1 VAGVVRIVFGV
12 LFLLA
17 GIFFFLTLIGIFL
30 GILFVIIGFVLLA
43 SGVSARGDAD
53 RISQQQAQTNMLL
66 QQQIAMN
73 AAQTNRPIYVQP
85 PQQYAPAPPPAPGA
99 SQRFCPSCGAGGQM
113 AGGFCSY
120 CGKPVPR

>member
-1 VAGVVRIVFGV
+1 MRGGPRRRPGTRGRPDTLGRSTRPREARSSSRIVRFFLGLGTFRRSYHSEGRCGTVAGVVRIVFGV

-53 RISQQQAQTNMLL
+53 RISQQQA
-66 QQQIAMN
+66 
-73 AAQTNRPIYVQP
+73 
-85 PQQYAPAPPPAPGA
+85 
-99 SQRFCPSCGAGGQM
+99 
-113 AGGFCSY
+113 
-120 CGKPVPR
+120 